1 MRSAPHR
8 QLFGRDDEFYERARD
23 TGPRSIAYWSSR
35 FYAEL
40 VRRRTPR
47 GARVLEIGCGLGGV
61 LRHLEREYGT
71 HGVDLSSF
79 ALGRARSD
87 LARSTLAVAEATE
100 LPFREQTFDA
110 VLAKHVLEHIADPAI
125 ALAEIARVLRSPGG
139 LLVYG
144 TPNADNPLRPFKGN
158 DWIGV
163 RDPTHVS
170 VLPPAKW
177 LALTATSGFEIERAF
192 SDGFWDVPYLRG
204 VPALVQ
210 LALFAAPAA
219 VQVLAGRPLIPVRYG
234 ESLIVIARRR

>member
-1 MRSAPHR
+1 MRSAPNR
-8 QLFGRDDEFYERARD
+8 QLYGRDYDFYERARD

-61 LRHLEREYGT
+61 LRHLESHYGAT
-71 HGVDLSSF
+71 GVDLSPF
-79 ALGRARSD
+79 ALDRARSD

-100 LPFREQTFDA
+100 LPFRDQTFDA

-125 ALAEIARVLRSPGG
+125 ALAELARVLRSPDG

-144 TPNADNPLRPFKGN
+144 TPNADNPLRPLKGN

-170 VLPPAKW
+170 VLSPAKW
-177 LALTATSGFEIERAF
+177 LELTAASGFEIERAF
-192 SDGFWDVPYLRG
+192 SDGFWDVPYLRR